1 MGRSTMTLYGS
12 GMLIIGTILL
22 LIIGL
27 IHSYLGEKYILIRLF
42 RREDLP
48 KLLGS
53 DWFTKRVLRFAWHL
67 TTLAWW
73 GFAAI
78 LYVLSTPSVNVKN
91 EILII
96 ITVVFALSGIV
107 SLLFSRGKHLSW
119 LLFFIIAAMSYY
131 GITYS

>member
-1 MGRSTMTLYGS
+1 
-12 GMLIIGTILL
+12 MLIIGTILL
-22 LIIGL
+22 LIIGI

-78 LYVLSTPSVNVKN
+78 LYVLSTANVNIQN

-96 ITVVFALSGIV
+96 IAVVFALSGIV
-107 SLLFSRGKHLSW
+107 SLSFTRGKHLSW
-119 LLFFIIAAMSYY
+119 MFFFIIAATSYY
-131 GITYS
+131 GATYS